1 MGRFPTYVVTMLALD
16 LLGVSLAAGLFPPDA
31 AAQTYALGVTLVAAP
46 VVAYWL
52 VYREGFERFGLRR
65 LLGRDG
71 RAEGGANDGREPD
84 ADEPN
89 RD

>member
-31 AAQTYALGVTLVAAP
+31 VTQTYALGVTLVAAP

-52 VYREGFERFGLRR
+52 VYREGFEHFQLGR

-71 RAEGGANDGREPD
+71 RGEDDANDGGRPD
-84 ADEPN
+84 ADGPN

>member
-16 LLGVSLAAGLFPPDA
+16 LLGLSLAAGLFPPDA
-31 AAQTYALGVTLVAAP
+31 VTNTYALGVTLLTAP

-52 VYREGFERFGLRR
+52 VYRDGFAHFRIRR
-65 LLGRDG
+65 WLGRDG
-71 RAEGGANDGREPD
+71 SDDADREDGDGRD
-84 ADEPN
+84 AD

>member
-16 LLGVSLAAGLFPPDA
+16 LLGVSLAAGLLPPDA
-31 AAQTYALGVTLVAAP
+31 VTQTYALGLTLVAAP

-52 VYREGFERFGLRR
+52 VYREGFERFQLGR
-65 LLGRDG
+65 LLGRS
-71 RAEGGANDGREPD
+71 ESEANDGGRTD

>member
-16 LLGVSLAAGLFPPDA
+16 LLGVSLVAGVFPTA
-31 AAQTYALGVTLVAAP
+31 LRTYGLGATLLLAP

-52 VYREGFERFGLRR
+52 VYREGFERLSLGR
-65 LLGRDG
+65 LLDRDS
-71 RAEGGANDGREPD
+71 DGE
-84 ADEPN
+84 